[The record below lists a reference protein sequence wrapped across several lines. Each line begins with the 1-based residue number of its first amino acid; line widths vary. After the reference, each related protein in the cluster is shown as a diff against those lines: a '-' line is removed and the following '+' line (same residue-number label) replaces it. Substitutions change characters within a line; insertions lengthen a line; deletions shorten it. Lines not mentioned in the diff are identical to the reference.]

1 VNINIKYYLSLIVI
15 ILLNINLSAQ
25 VELDRVYPYDSLYQ
39 MLEKAREEK
48 NSQKIADLYFL
59 LAKYEETNFVRSE
72 NTLEYYLR
80 AKQYYQRVADTIKI
94 NEIDLLIGQRYAKA
108 GLYLEAI
115 NIYQRLLDYYSIRKD
130 SFYMAH
136 TNYLLSKVS
145 LLRADNEKA
154 LEYINRAI
162 LISNLA
168 KDSTSLINY
177 SIEKITCYQ
186 KLNEL
191 DSALIIAFDAFN
203 LSSQIDNT
211 EFKSKSLYH
220 IGNINNKKYD
230 HERAI
235 KYALISESLADNTAY
250 NENRKN
256 IYYTLS
262 ESYKAIDNYSK
273 AYEYLQKYTSLND
286 SILDRE
292 IVESLNNLAVKHHS
306 EENKKKN
313 QLLEIEKKYA
323 EQKNKQ
329 QRTALY
335 ILMAGVAL
343 LSLLLYYFIRFYT
356 QKIRN
361 EKIITDQN
369 EKISDQKIKEL
380 EDDIKISSMQSM
392 IEGQEKER
400 ERIAK
405 DLHDSLGGMIS
416 SIKLQFE
423 NAKAKFGLKNK
434 ELETTSDLLDT
445 AVEEVRNISRNLQ
458 PSALARLGLI
468 AAIKDLINRFKG
480 EAYPDIYFQYYNM
493 PDKIDNLISLS
504 IYRIIQELL
513 NNTLKHAQASEIL
526 IQLTKEEDELI
537 IHYEDD
543 GKGFDLEKQNR
554 GLGLENIKSRINY
567 LKASVSFDAKE
578 GEGTSVLIHVPL

>member
-1 VNINIKYYLSLIVI
+1 MNINIKYYLSLIVI